1 MALSVAAAGAVA
13 TPRAIPEP
21 TRFDL
26 AVNHAPAAQ
35 VFMQIGSGTAYNM
48 LVSPD
53 VSGHVSITLK
63 NTTVTEALESMR
75 ELFGYD
81 FRITGNRIFVYPN
94 TVQTKLY
101 RINYLSGRRR
111 GGFRHRA
118 CGSRHRGGHHAG
130 WARGVG
136 QPRGRG
142 GCRCARG
149 QQQPP
154 RVATTKVARHR

>member
-1 MALSVAAAGAVA
+1 
-13 TPRAIPEP
+13 
-21 TRFDL
+21 
-26 AVNHAPAAQ
+26 
-35 VFMQIGSGTAYNM
+35 MQIGSGTAYNM

-101 RINYLSGRRR
+101 RINYLSGRRQGASDIR
-111 GGFRHRA
+111 VTSSSITLTGTGTGNGSSTGG
-118 CGSRHRGGHHAG
+118 GNTTTTPGT
-130 WARGVG
+130 G
-136 QPRGRG
+136 QRPDD
-142 GCRCARG
+142 
-149 QQQPP
+149 
-154 RVATTKVARHR
+154 ATHVRTTSDADF